1 MLNWTLTAPV
11 GRQGQVGGHG
21 ERHGIAAVP
30 GGSER
35 GSALQHPGL
44 GEPSVGLQDVSG
56 N

>member
-1 MLNWTLTAPV
+1 MLNWTSTAPV
-11 GRQGQVGGHG
+11 GSQGQVGG
-21 ERHGIAAVP
+21 HGIAAVP
-30 GGSER
+30 GGSEH